1 MRTVALLFISTAAVA
16 ALGCQN
22 RLETGYKPRAF
33 NSTPAQRRGFY
44 AGEFTQAAREA
55 KADRDS
61 ELESR
66 RARPGY

>member
-1 MRTVALLFISTAAVA
+1 MRSLAVLIIAATCLT

-22 RLETGYKPRAF
+22 KLETGYKPRTF

-44 AGEFTQAAREA
+44 AGEFTAAAREA

-61 ELESR
+61 ELEQR